1 MSKRNLKIS
10 NGNHPEPVRTAAT
23 LRQTPVSQVNVAEL
37 AYQRWVERGCP
48 QGCPE
53 DDWYEAER
61 ELRSRSAS

>member
-1 MSKRNLKIS
+1 MSKRNLRIS
-10 NGNHPEPVRTAAT
+10 NGNQPEPARTAAT
-23 LRQTPVSQVNVAEL
+23 SPQTPVIQVNVAEL

-48 QGCPE
+48 QGCPN